1 MNIIDEGYIIGLR
14 KHGDK
19 SLILTVL
26 TKHNGKLIGYVKGA
40 LSKKTFSTFQLGN
53 LVHIQAYARLDENM
67 LSFRIELIAPVAVS
81 FMSSPQKLDVLSSFC
96 TLCHDCLPEKEPLER
111 FFYYID
117 SFFSFINEEN
127 WFVHYAL
134 FEYFLLD
141 FLGIG
146 LDLSECSATGVTENL
161 AYVSPKSGKAV
172 CFSAGQPYKD
182 RLYQFPHFV
191 VENNYFPTAFE
202 VADLLDMTAFF
213 LNKNFFKAH
222 GLKFPIKRANLR
234 EITIEYKEAV

>member
-1 MNIIDEGYIIGLR
+1 MNIVDEGYIIDLR

-40 LSKKTFSTFQLGN
+40 LNKKTFSTFQLGN
-53 LVHIQAYARLDENM
+53 LVHIQGYARLDENM
-67 LSFRIELIAPVAVS
+67 LSFKVELISPIAVS
-81 FMSSPQKLDVLSSFC
+81 FMSSPQKLEVLSSFC
-96 TLCHDCLPEKEPLER
+96 ALCHDCFVEKEPLER
-111 FFYYID
+111 FFYYVD

-127 WFVHYAL
+127 WLTHYAF
-134 FEYFLLD
+134 FEYHLLN
-141 FLGIG
+141 FLGVG

-161 AYVSPKSGKAV
+161 EYVSPKSGKAV
-172 CFSAGQPYKD
+172 CATAGEPYKD
-182 RLYQFPHFV
+182 RLYKFPRFV
-191 VENNYFPTAFE
+191 VENNYMPSDLE
-202 VADLLDMTAFF
+202 VLDLLEMTEFF

-234 EITIEYKEAV
+234 EITVEYKEAV